1 MPSNQRDS
9 EAYRAFWANLNRGEF
24 QSGEYERVGNGGKQI
39 WIQASYNPIRDL
51 NGKPCKVVK
60 YASDTTAQYS
70 RGCGARCRTACS
82 RPPRKRPASG
92 WRSKPSW

>member
-60 YASDTTAQYS
+60 YASDTTAQVL
-70 RGCGARCRTACS
+70 ARMRSEMSNGMQQAAAEA
-82 RPPRKRPASG
+82 ASIG
-92 WRSKPSW
+92 LAV

>member
-1 MPSNQRDS
+1 VPSNQRDS

-60 YASDTTAQYS
+60 YASDTTAQVL
-70 RGCGARCRTACS
+70 ARM
-82 RPPRKRPASG
+82 
-92 WRSKPSW
+92 RSKMSNGMQQAAAEAASIGLAV

>member
-60 YASDTTAQYS
+60 YASDTTAQVL
-70 RGCGARCRTACS
+70 ARM
-82 RPPRKRPASG
+82 
-92 WRSKPSW
+92 RSKMSNGMQQAAAEAASIGLAV